1 MLIFYQIENKLATSA
16 DHELGTAQP
25 HLFETFSYSFVL
37 GYLVS
42 CMSPTIELTLVL
54 GPTLIIPLMLL
65 GGLFVNAGT
74 IPASMEWLKYF
85 SWFMFGNEALL
96 INQWEGV
103 TDIQYP
109 CQAGTGGQYP
119 CQAGTGGLA
128 ANCTIT
134 GEDVLAKMHFSAVG
148 SSHCF
153 LFLLLIIHIFQDNF
167 MFDIYMLIIQGVGYR
182 VLAFCFLALKT
193 RRKG

>member
-1 MLIFYQIENKLATSA
+1 
-16 DHELGTAQP
+16 
-25 HLFETFSYSFVL
+25 
-37 GYLVS
+37 
-42 CMSPTIELTLVL
+42 MSPTFELTLVL

-85 SWFMFGNEALL
+85 SWVMFGNDALL

-103 TDIQYP
+103 TDI
-109 CQAGTGGQYP
+109 QYP

-134 GEDVLAKMHFSAVG
+134 GEDVLAKMHFSKVLPIVFYF
-148 SSHCF
+148 SSYNLYFQENF
-153 LFLLLIIHIFQDNF
+153 L
-167 MFDIYMLIIQGVGYR
+167 FDIYMLIIQGVGYR

-193 RRKG
+193 RRKR